1 MPAPSP
7 GLASL
12 CAPLPSA
19 FFLTFSQNS
28 GLRIVGTH
36 LGSKPLA
43 SSAVGIARTHD
54 NFRPS
59 LHVWR
64 GPLPFAQEILGSPG
78 FLLGP
83 SAPIHLPA
91 PLPPAQ
97 GTLSES
103 PWRSSTCGEQ
113 CLGASPGAAWPGKQE
128 GLPQLRHKDSSK
140 HNSHPLRQLGL
151 PLPFPSPML
160 PFSDLFAQIFTLHS
174 PHRMSPTGQRE
185 QVAQAPRRKE
195 LPLPKVGQ
203 GFLSQ

>member
-1 MPAPSP
+1 MPAASP

-12 CAPLPSA
+12 WAPLPSA

-83 SAPIHLPA
+83 RVPIHLPA

-103 PWRSSTCGEQ
+103 PWRSSICRGAMPGGLSWG
-113 CLGASPGAAWPGKQE
+113 CLARKAGGASSAEAQGLFQAQLPSAPAAGPALAFPLSHAALQRPFCSDIYSAFTTQNEPNRAEGAGGPG
-128 GLPQLRHKDSSK
+128 
-140 HNSHPLRQLGL
+140 
-151 PLPFPSPML
+151 
-160 PFSDLFAQIFTLHS
+160 T
-174 PHRMSPTGQRE
+174 
-185 QVAQAPRRKE
+185 
-195 LPLPKVGQ
+195 
-203 GFLSQ
+203 